1 MYVIDPIYKV
11 LALDVIN
18 GLLSLIE
25 NYVKDGIHIR

>member
-1 MYVIDPIYKV
+1 MYVNDPIYKV

-18 GLLSLIE
+18 ELLSLIE